1 MSPEIGGENSNMH
14 FMFDAA
20 SDDGADLIQRPA
32 EESGHGG
39 EQSTGFGG
47 EKIDDRTLDIRQG
60 MAHAAALIGIMRRK
74 LPAAFLT
81 DQHDAIDDQR
91 QKAACALDQ
100 FAEHEIVQHPPTGE
114 IQRLEIRPVAGNR
127 ELPVVLGPDHRPA
140 ATGCRFGI
148 LEHMRL
154 QFIGDAPPCI
164 SIIKSSTGEKL
175 WENRRDARCS
185 LAKHHFLLPSK
196 PRETSPIICILAFL
210 QNSYYP
216 FRSCLTNVVD
226 MICQSWEEA
235 RKADQ
240 FFAVHLRIGSRRS
253 VVCGIFS
260 RRSMM
265 ANSTIAAGDTPI
277 VTRRRKVVSRRRRR
291 VQDALVA
298 YSFIAPNFLGFAVFT
313 LGPILFAFV
322 LAFMHWDGSNAMT
335 FAGLDNFW
343 RLFEDKAFI
352 AAFWNTII
360 YTVVSVPA
368 TLACALGLAI
378 LLNQKILGRD
388 FFRTAMFFPYVAS
401 LVAVAVV
408 WNMIF
413 NPEMGPVNMLLYTL
427 GLDPKDMPGWAADR
441 HWAMVTVILF
451 GVWKSMGYFMV
462 IYLAGLQGINSELYE
477 AADLDGANAWQKFL
491 YVTVPQLGPTTFFVT
506 VMLTI
511 QSFKVFDQIYMIT
524 QGGPGTSTL
533 VLVYHIYNEAFVS
546 WDLGYSSMIAL
557 VLFFLVL
564 GITVIQFRRQKED

>member
-1 MSPEIGGENSNMH
+1 
-14 FMFDAA
+14 
-20 SDDGADLIQRPA
+20 
-32 EESGHGG
+32 
-39 EQSTGFGG
+39 
-47 EKIDDRTLDIRQG
+47 
-60 MAHAAALIGIMRRK
+60 
-74 LPAAFLT
+74 
-81 DQHDAIDDQR
+81 
-91 QKAACALDQ
+91 
-100 FAEHEIVQHPPTGE
+100 
-114 IQRLEIRPVAGNR
+114 
-127 ELPVVLGPDHRPA
+127 
-140 ATGCRFGI
+140 
-148 LEHMRL
+148 
-154 QFIGDAPPCI
+154 
-164 SIIKSSTGEKL
+164 
-175 WENRRDARCS
+175 
-185 LAKHHFLLPSK
+185 
-196 PRETSPIICILAFL
+196 
-210 QNSYYP
+210 
-216 FRSCLTNVVD
+216 
-226 MICQSWEEA
+226 
-235 RKADQ
+235 
-240 FFAVHLRIGSRRS
+240 
-253 VVCGIFS
+253 
-260 RRSMM
+260 M
-265 ANSTIAAGDTPI
+265 ANSTVAASDTP
-277 VTRRRKVVSRRRRR
+277 VPARRRKVVSRRRRR
-291 VQDALVA
+291 MQDALVA

-322 LAFMHWDGSNAMT
+322 LAFMHWDGSNAIT

-343 RLFEDKAFI
+343 RLFEDKAFKD
-352 AAFWNTII
+352 AFWNTIV
-360 YTVVSVPA
+360 YTVVSVPV

-413 NPEMGPVNMLLYTL
+413 NPEMGPVNMILYTL
-427 GLDPKDMPGWAADR
+427 GLDPQNMPGWAADR

-533 VLVYHIYNEAFVS
+533 VLVYHIYNEAFIS

-564 GITVIQFRRQKED
+564 GVTVIQFRRQKED